1 MRSIE
6 RALLA
11 WISGAFALGTALVAG
26 VAYAFILEEM
36 SEVFDED
43 LRNVATSLAH
53 YQQVNGLGRQ
63 APFGGEVPLQA
74 PGSEETEIA
83 TFAWDSGGRL
93 LYSSNRQVHMP
104 LIGQE
109 GLTRLKVG
117 DEQWVVY
124 TVRHRAGASQAAQ
137 RISSRREMARE
148 SATHILPPLLLLAAG
163 IGVLLI
169 FGLRRGLR
177 PLDEA
182 ARDVASRSA
191 ASLRPIEGTP
201 LPRELAPMVHAINGL
216 MARLDDSMTAQRRF
230 LADAAHELRS
240 PVTALRLQLQLL
252 DRSPDDVHK
261 QAAMAE
267 LQQGIDRAQR
277 LIEQLLHFARTE
289 PEAQLSAL
297 VPLDLGVMV
306 REVVEALNAKA
317 ESWQIDLG
325 AELHGPVPV
334 MGDADQLVV
343 LLNNLVENALRYT
356 PAGGVVD
363 VGAALQDG
371 RPVLFV
377 RDTGPGI
384 AAAERE
390 RVFDRFYRGEQPVP
404 SERAQDGSGLGL
416 SIVKAIAQRH
426 SAAVRLLD
434 REGGP
439 GLEVRV
445 VFPPFVEQRST

>member
-1 MRSIE
+1 
-6 RALLA
+6 
-11 WISGAFALGTALVAG
+11 
-26 VAYAFILEEM
+26 AFILEEM

-43 LRNVATSLAH
+43 LKNVATSLAH
-53 YQQVNGLGRQ
+53 YQQVNGLGGQ
-63 APFGGEVPLQA
+63 APFGAEVPVPP

-83 TFAWDSGGRL
+83 TFAWDPDGRL
-93 LYSSNRQVHMP
+93 LYASNRQVRMP
-104 LIGQE
+104 LIGQT
-109 GLTRLKVG
+109 GLRQVRVG
-117 DEQWVVY
+117 DEPWVVY
-124 TVRHRAGASQAAQ
+124 TARHRAGVSQAAQ

-148 SATHILPPLLLLAAG
+148 SATRILPPMLLLAAG

-177 PLDEA
+177 PLDAA

-191 ASLRPIEGTP
+191 TSLSPIDSTP

-252 DRSPDDVHK
+252 DRSTDDAHK

-267 LQQGIDRAQR
+267 LQQGIARAQR
-277 LIEQLLHFARTE
+277 LIEQLLHFARTA
-289 PEAQLSAL
+289 PEAPRAAL
-297 VPLDLGVMV
+297 VPLELGVIV
-306 REVVEALNAKA
+306 REVVEALSAKA
-317 ESWQIDLG
+317 EAWRIDLG
-325 AELHGPVPV
+325 AELSGPVPV
-334 MGDADQLVV
+334 LGDADQLVV

-363 VGAALQDG
+363 VGAALREG

-384 AAAERE
+384 APAERE

-404 SERAQDGSGLGL
+404 SDRALDGSGLGL
-416 SIVKAIAQRH
+416 SIVHAIAERH
-426 SAAVRLLD
+426 GATAQLLD
-434 REGGP
+434 REGGT
-439 GLEVRV
+439 GLEARV
-445 VFPPFVEQRST
+445 VFPAFEAQPPA